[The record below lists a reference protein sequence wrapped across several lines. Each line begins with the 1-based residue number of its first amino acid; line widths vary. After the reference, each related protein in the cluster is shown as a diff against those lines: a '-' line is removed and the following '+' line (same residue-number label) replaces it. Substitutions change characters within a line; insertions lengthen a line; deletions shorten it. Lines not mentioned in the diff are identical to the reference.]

1 MIFGAHCLLELI
13 HLVANVIAYLDCFVF
28 INFEFLTTPILENS
42 LASLA
47 SAFYFLTPFFM
58 FFNLRK
64 EDLFL
69 TVMTTYFNYLEKLS

>member
-1 MIFGAHCLLELI
+1 
-13 HLVANVIAYLDCFVF
+13 LVADVIAYLNCFVF
-28 INFEFLTTPILENS
+28 INFEFLTTPILENC

-69 TVMTTYFNYLEKLS
+69 TVMTTDLNNL